1 MRSRFKN
8 DESNEIS
15 PGYESTIKESNTY
28 EESRK
33 VTDYENSKSI
43 YIKEKEFQNK
53 VYVEEINLND
63 LMDSNVKYLNTDNSG
78 NLKIYLLVNSN
89 NKTPN
94 KSKKDPLIEV
104 IVEKVY
110 ID

>member
-78 NLKIYLLVNSN
+78 NLKIIFLTFQFY
-89 NKTPN
+89 NKLILIIKSQNHLN
-94 KSKKDPLIEV
+94 KHA
-104 IVEKVY
+104 Y
-110 ID
+110 